1 MYIDIEPND
10 NLDEPVMATFNVTGP
25 GQRID
30 AVHLDL
36 GDGAWHWCAVTG
48 WKDGP
53 VAAQYTPIEESGDGP
68 ARLVTGSDHGIRLA
82 RIAAPDQAGRVVW
95 SLTDA
100 TQWAEPFLICI
111 PDTKVH
117 SLTVHPA

>member
-25 GQRID
+25 AQPID
-30 AVHLDL
+30 AVYLDL
-36 GDGAWHWCAVTG
+36 GDGQWHWCAVTG

-82 RIAAPDQAGRVVW
+82 RIAAPEQAGRVVW
-95 SLTDA
+95 SLTDT
-100 TQWAEPFLICI
+100 TQWAEPFLICV
-111 PDTKVH
+111 PETRVH
-117 SLTVHPA
+117 QA